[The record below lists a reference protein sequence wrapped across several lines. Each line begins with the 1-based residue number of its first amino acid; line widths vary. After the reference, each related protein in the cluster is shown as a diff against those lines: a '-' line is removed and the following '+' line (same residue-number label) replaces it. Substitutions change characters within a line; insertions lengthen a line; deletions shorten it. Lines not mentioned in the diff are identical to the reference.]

1 MGEVLQ
7 RPRLAKACHCRTN
20 ENNMKHLYRVFR
32 IHVPTSFF
40 GISTISKTLV

>member
-20 ENNMKHLYRVFR
+20 ENNMKHR